1 LGAERATVGR
11 GAFAAFKRTLM
22 TLFALFAVRP
32 RSGALA
38 LAAFIGRCA
47 RVRCGLA
54 AARAFALTA
63 SFFTFGFDFGF
74 ALAIY
79 RVPRR

>member
-1 LGAERATVGR
+1 
-11 GAFAAFKRTLM
+11 
-22 TLFALFAVRP
+22 
-32 RSGALA
+32 LA